1 MECNLNTKGNECS
14 IKFTGPM
21 GIAQANEVKA
31 TLMNS
36 LSSCGRVT
44 MDLKEVHEM
53 DMSIVQLFCSANM
66 SFEKSGKYFSIIDK
80 DMDSVASLLTELGYD
95 NNFGC
100 SENPCKLCLWKG
112 EA

>member
-1 MECNLNTKGNECS
+1 MECNLNTQGNECS

-31 TLMNS
+31 ALINS
-36 LSSCGRVT
+36 LSSYGKVT

-66 SFEKSGKYFSIIDK
+66 SFEKSGQYFSISDK
-80 DMDSVASLLTELGYD
+80 DMDYMASLLTELGYD

-100 SENPCKLCLWKG
+100 SENPCKTCLWKG

>member
-1 MECNLNTKGNECS
+1 MEYNLNTKGNECS

-31 TLMNS
+31 ALVNS
-36 LSSCGRVT
+36 LSSCSRVT
-44 MDLKEVHEM
+44 MDLRDVHEM

-66 SFEKSGKYFSIIDK
+66 SFEKSGKYFSITDK
-80 DMDSVASLLTELGYD
+80 DMDSVTSLLTELGYD

-100 SENPCKLCLWKG
+100 SENPCKICLWKG